1 MNDSNIYISLP
12 QSTLVFSK
20 KVHLEDIATILCIDK
35 DIENNINK
43 LELFS
48 FPSQSKQQVISI
60 MKIIQLISKAYKG
73 ANIIN
78 IGYTETI
85 VYYQEKKVSKKSF
98 DSKALFLMLIAFLG
112 TGYSIMSY
120 NGDVDTNSL
129 LNDLFNMFT
138 GMNRFENP
146 FEYNLSILFYSLGL
160 LIGMVVFFNKGI
172 NKNSQYDPSP
182 LQVQMRLYENDINS
196 AIITNSQRKGNTI
209 DID

>member
-1 MNDSNIYISLP
+1 
-12 QSTLVFSK
+12 
-20 KVHLEDIATILCIDK
+20 
-35 DIENNINK
+35 
-43 LELFS
+43 
-48 FPSQSKQQVISI
+48 
-60 MKIIQLISKAYKG
+60 
-73 ANIIN
+73 
-78 IGYTETI
+78 
-85 VYYQEKKVSKKSF
+85 
-98 DSKALFLMLIAFLG
+98 MLIAFLG